1 MEKTIEIK
9 PAGLPEAELIADIA
23 RKTFMETYG
32 EMNTPENMEA
42 YLNSQF
48 SDEKLVEELQH
59 PRTRF
64 FLAYLNGIPVAFTKV
79 RDDRKAKKLEEIKA
93 LEIQRIYVLQEY
105 QGFSMGKAMLDMIK
119 ELARKDGYQT
129 IWLQVW
135 QKNNKAIRF
144 YQKAGFTVFETAKFL
159 LGNSSQQDFLMRY
172 DLYY

>member
-9 PAGLPEAELIADIA
+9 PAGRPEADLIADIA

-32 EMNTPENMEA
+32 EMNTPENMEV

-48 SDEKLVEELQH
+48 SDEKLLEELQH

-64 FLAYLNGIPVAFTKV
+64 FLAYLDGIPAAFTKV

-93 LEIQRIYVLQEY
+93 IEFQRIYVLQEY
-105 QGFSMGKAMLDMIK
+105 QGFSLGKAMLDMIK
-119 ELARKDGYQT
+119 ELAREDGYQT

-144 YQKAGFTVFETAKFL
+144 YQKAGFTVFETASFL
-159 LGNSSQQDFLMRY
+159 LGSSSQQDFLMRY

>member
-9 PAGLPEAELIADIA
+9 PAGRPEADLIADIA

-32 EMNTPENMEA
+32 EMNTPENMEV

-48 SDEKLVEELQH
+48 SDEKLLEELQH

-64 FLAYLNGIPVAFTKV
+64 FLAYLNGIPAAFTKV

-93 LEIQRIYVLQEY
+93 IEIQRIYVLQEY
-105 QGFSMGKAMLDMIK
+105 QGFSLGKAMLDMIK
-119 ELARKDGYQT
+119 ELAREDGYQT

-144 YQKAGFTVFETAKFL
+144 YQKAGFTVFETASFL
-159 LGNSSQQDFLMRY
+159 LGSSSQQDFLMRY

>member
-9 PAGLPEAELIADIA
+9 PAGRPEADLIADIA

-48 SDEKLVEELQH
+48 SDEKLLEELQH

-64 FLAYLNGIPVAFTKV
+64 FLAYLNGIPAAFTKV

-93 LEIQRIYVLQEY
+93 IEIQRIYVLQEY
-105 QGFSMGKAMLDMIK
+105 QGFSLGKAMLDMIK
-119 ELARKDGYQT
+119 ELAREDGYQT

-144 YQKAGFTVFETAKFL
+144 YQKAGFTVFETASFL
-159 LGNSSQQDFLMRY
+159 LGSSSQQDFLMRY